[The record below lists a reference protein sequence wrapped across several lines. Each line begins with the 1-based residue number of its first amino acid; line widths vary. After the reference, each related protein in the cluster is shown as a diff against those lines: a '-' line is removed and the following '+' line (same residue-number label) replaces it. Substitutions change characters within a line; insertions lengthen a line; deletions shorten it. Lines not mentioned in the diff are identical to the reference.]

1 MDARFQIRIG
11 SDHTTARSKIHNGS
25 IIADKIRA
33 NATDECPMKNA
44 ANTQSAEQTQRPAIA
59 A

>member
-1 MDARFQIRIG
+1 MEARFQIGTG

-33 NATDECPMKNA
+33 NATDDCPMKNA